1 MGRLHLLFSI
11 GLHRRVKIL
20 NGVFFALEGEY
31 ICCTL
36 LSLFEIQIFD
46 CVKGGSYGNKILYK
60 NLKFFDKIF
69 VDVEDFVTLLMGK
82 NLVDG
87 EILCLGIIS
96 AYLYMLFYA
105 GEIQNS
111 NNCRRLEM
119 ATYFFLT
126 RG

>member
-1 MGRLHLLFSI
+1 MGTKSCT
-11 GLHRRVKIL
+11 KIL
-20 NGVFFALEGEY
+20 NFSTRFSCE
-31 ICCTL
+31 
-36 LSLFEIQIFD
+36 
-46 CVKGGSYGNKILYK
+46 
-60 NLKFFDKIF
+60 NL
-69 VDVEDFVTLLMGK
+69 DVEDFVTLLMGK

-96 AYLYMLFYA
+96 AYLYMLFYE

>member
-1 MGRLHLLFSI
+1 MRSYFSLNKSAVRAVLK
-11 GLHRRVKIL
+11 GTKSCTKIL
-20 NGVFFALEGEY
+20 NFSTRFSCE
-31 ICCTL
+31 
-36 LSLFEIQIFD
+36 
-46 CVKGGSYGNKILYK
+46 
-60 NLKFFDKIF
+60 NL
-69 VDVEDFVTLLMGK
+69 DVEDFVTLLMGK

-87 EILCLGIIS
+87 EILCLGIIP

>member
-1 MGRLHLLFSI
+1 MGSTSFLGFSYPNLL
-11 GLHRRVKIL
+11 
-20 NGVFFALEGEY
+20 LE
-31 ICCTL
+31 
-36 LSLFEIQIFD
+36 
-46 CVKGGSYGNKILYK
+46 GGSYGNKILYK

-69 VDVEDFVTLLMGK
+69 VRNSCRRRFRNAPMGK

-87 EILCLGIIS
+87 EILCLGMIS
-96 AYLYMLFYA
+96 EYLYMIFYE

-111 NNCRRLEM
+111 NCRRLKM